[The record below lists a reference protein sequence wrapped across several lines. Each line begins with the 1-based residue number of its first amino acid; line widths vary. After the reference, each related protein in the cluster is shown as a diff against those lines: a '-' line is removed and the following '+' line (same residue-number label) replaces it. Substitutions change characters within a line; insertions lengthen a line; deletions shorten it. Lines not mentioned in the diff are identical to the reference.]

1 MKKLVSII
9 LALIMALSLCACGAK
24 DGKADGTGKKDSSKP
39 SSSSSDKGSETEE
52 KVKSDLPGEYTLYEY
67 SSDDKYYSY
76 DVLQNM
82 VAQGA
87 AELGTLTLKEDGTGH
102 ITYFDAD
109 ADITWTED
117 AITLDGKKLDFL
129 YENKTVYLTDAA
141 NTRVDFCKV
150 SHLDYYNL
158 TVETNPSKELAED
171 SDYVISDLTAT
182 YYVSGIHPEVF
193 VSAQI
198 ENKSDTNLLLEDLYF
213 SAYDKDG
220 KQTGFFWIPNVCQPI
235 IPPGEKGY
243 YAFCVPYHDEESYIS
258 AVATEKSFP
267 KKATVKLE
275 EIDLCKWTGDFTE
288 YESKVTDVVKFQSDQ
303 TDPGAMI
310 HRPNGVVTIPSG
322 TDIQDIYVYTY
333 CFDKNGKLVGISH
346 QFACEESVNPVNFFE
361 ATGDGKAK
369 FQMNLNG
376 PINDHTFPQ
385 DSIDTYTV
393 QASSPHDF
401 Y

>member
-1 MKKLVSII
+1 MKKLIA
-9 LALIMALSLCACGAK
+9 LLMALIMVLSLCACGAK
-24 DGKADGTGKKDSSKP
+24 KGKTDDKKDSGKP
-39 SSSSSDKGSETEE
+39 SSSDTDSGAEGG
-52 KVKSDLPGEYTLYEY
+52 VKSDLPGEYVLQYY
-67 SSDDKYYSY
+67 SSDEKSYSY
-76 DVLQNM
+76 DVIQNM
-82 VAQGA
+82 IV
-87 AELGTLTLKEDGTGH
+87 LGTATQGSLVLKEDGTGH

-243 YAFCVPYHDEESYIS
+243 YAFCVPYHDKESYIS

-267 KKATVKLE
+267 KDGTVKLE
-275 EIDLCKWTGDFTE
+275 EINLCKWTGDFTK
-288 YESKVTDVVKFQSDQ
+288 YDAQVTDVVKFQSDQ